1 MTTANMKLVI
11 LDVPLNDKM
20 ESPDQNLQDGEA
32 IVSRTVEVKN
42 LYRVLKGMLYSL
54 AVQGPREFRSHH
66 EPFPR
71 AQEYEKRKVGF
82 LFYFIFF
89 HRRMNEFSLGVGSYR
104 RREAAARR
112 CRLRPSG
119 APENGCHCCFIRRRS

>member
-32 IVSRTVEVKN
+32 IMSRTVEVKN

-82 LFYFIFF
+82 FLFYLFPSAYERIFSWG
-89 HRRMNEFSLGVGSYR
+89 RIISSTRGCCTSLQAST
-104 RREAAARR
+104 
-112 CRLRPSG
+112 
-119 APENGCHCCFIRRRS
+119 